1 MLFSNRDLVK
11 ITLPLIFQQ
20 LLNVLVSTIDS
31 LMVASVGEAAVS
43 GIALIGSLDVV
54 LVTFFSSLTAGGTV
68 IISQLL
74 GKKKHSS
81 VSDATKQ
88 ALYLSLAGALLI
100 TLLVQCFRYPLLN
113 LLFGDA
119 EADVMHHAHNY
130 FFFISLSFP
139 FLAIE
144 SACGAAFR
152 AAGDSMTSLLSS
164 IGINLMNIF
173 GNYILI
179 YVIPLEAAG
188 AAISTLIARAIATV
202 VMVIMLH
209 SKKRSVYV
217 EHLFHYRPDWRVIRS
232 ILRIG
237 IPHGIENC
245 MFQFGRL
252 LTQSLISTLGTVAIT
267 ANSVANTLAGYQ
279 YMPGTA
285 IGNTSVIVIG
295 RCVGAG
301 EKKQAKRYSRILL
314 LTSYACIWIVVLVT
328 FFFAKPIIGAWQL
341 SAETADLTRRL
352 ILYHSLWA
360 AAVWPIGFV
369 LPSMFRAASDVK
381 FPMVVSVTCMWIF
394 RIALSYVFVP
404 AELNLFG
411 LTLPGLGM
419 GVMGVWVAMT
429 VDWVVRI
436 SLYAYRYFSGKWLT
450 VYDIKK

>member
-1 MLFSNRDLVK
+1 
-11 ITLPLIFQQ
+11 
-20 LLNVLVSTIDS
+20 
-31 LMVASVGEAAVS
+31 
-43 GIALIGSLDVV
+43 
-54 LVTFFSSLTAGGTV
+54 
-68 IISQLL
+68 
-74 GKKKHSS
+74 
-81 VSDATKQ
+81 
-88 ALYLSLAGALLI
+88 
-100 TLLVQCFRYPLLN
+100 
-113 LLFGDA
+113 
-119 EADVMHHAHNY
+119 
-130 FFFISLSFP
+130 
-139 FLAIE
+139 
-144 SACGAAFR
+144 
-152 AAGDSMTSLLSS
+152 
-164 IGINLMNIF
+164 
-173 GNYILI
+173 
-179 YVIPLEAAG
+179 
-188 AAISTLIARAIATV
+188 
-202 VMVIMLH
+202 
-209 SKKRSVYV
+209 
-217 EHLFHYRPDWRVIRS
+217 
-232 ILRIG
+232 
-237 IPHGIENC
+237 

-314 LTSYACIWIVVLVT
+314 LTSYAGSWIVVLVT